1 MAESLVTQVS
11 QDQDPAKLAE
21 LARLQAEQAKKKKE
35 QEASQS
41 APKPQAETKA
51 EEKAPEKP
59 FSCCWRFFCCCFNR
73 KKPSKPPTTSS
84 STGSTS
90 SGSTSSGSTS
100 TEPTKTPVPEPVQP
114 SQKSLLGPLPP
125 ECKGMKCLVLDL
137 DETLVHS
144 SFRPVPSPDFVIS
157 IELDGVTHRVY
168 VQKRPG
174 VDQFLEECAAK
185 FEVVVFT
192 ASLDK
197 YANPLMDILDP
208 KGFVKVRLFR
218 ESCVQH
224 YGNYVKDLSLLGRR
238 LEDTLIIDNS
248 PFSYM
253 FQPDNAIPITSWF
266 NDRSDRELYDL
277 IPFLMEQIVPCAD
290 VSQVIKERKQ
300 MVMTQEVAH
309 GGDDGGEGEGGE
321 EEETE

>member
-1 MAESLVTQVS
+1 MADKLVTQVS

-21 LARLQAEQAKKKKE
+21 LAKLQAELAKKKKE
-35 QEASQS
+35 GSSPTAQ
-41 APKPQAETKA
+41 PQAENKH
-51 EEKAPEKP
+51 EEEHEHQG
-59 FSCCWRFFCCCFNR
+59 CCWRLFCCCFR
-73 KKPSKPPTTSS
+73 KPKPKSKPVAVNSEV
-84 STGSTS
+84 STS
-90 SGSTSSGSTS
+90 SPQPTASPSPTSDGGSADPAPGA
-100 TEPTKTPVPEPVQP
+100 K
-114 SQKSLLGPLPP
+114 SQKFLMEPMPP
-125 ECKGMKCLVLDL
+125 EMKGRKTLVLDL

-144 SFRPVPSPDFVIS
+144 SFRPVPGPDFIIS

-174 VDQFLEECAAK
+174 VDHFLEEMGSK

-197 YANPLMDILDP
+197 YANPVLDILDP
-208 KGFVKVRLFR
+208 KGFIKVRLFR
-218 ESCVQH
+218 EACVQH

-266 NDRSDRELYDL
+266 NDKTDRELYDL
-277 IPFLMEQIVPCAD
+277 VPFLLEQIVPAED
-290 VSQVIKERKQ
+290 VAQVIVERKQ
-300 MVMTQEVAH
+300 MAMSAGSAVEMV
-309 GGDDGGEGEGGE
+309 GGE
-321 EEETE
+321 EEEEEDEEAN